1 LKITPGKYMGLK
13 RISTSTGCFQMM
25 ALDQR
30 NSLKRMLKKFKE
42 PRGEDLIAVKRSIL
56 KNLSEYV
63 SAVLVDPEYGFFE
76 NLKYIHRN
84 SGVILSL
91 EKSGYVEKEGGRIS
105 QVVED
110 DIVKKAKKWGVDAVK
125 LLIYWSDNVSEEVKN
140 HQRDLVKKMG
150 EMALESDILYILE
163 ILTYGVSESEKTK
176 AVLSALKEFSRDDY
190 HVDLF
195 KVEPVVREES
205 HGLSRDYIFDVTGGK
220 PWVILSGGMDV
231 ETFKKIVEMNC
242 ELGASGVLAGRVIWK
257 DSVRYVD
264 DPDRMDLFLK
274 TTGVRNVEII
284 RRAMSLALPY
294 HQTPYYKDIMIS

>member
-1 LKITPGKYMGLK
+1 MKITPGKYMGLK
-13 RISTSTGCFQMM
+13 RISTTTGCFQMM

-30 NSLKRMLKKFKE
+30 NSLKKMLKKFKE
-42 PRGEDLIAVKRSIL
+42 PKDEDLVVVKRSIL

-110 DIVKKAKKWGVDAVK
+110 EIVKKAKKWGVDAVK
-125 LLIYWSDNVSEEVKN
+125 LLIYWSNNASEEVKK

-163 ILTYGVSESEKTK
+163 ILTYGVNEAEKTK
-176 AVLSALKEFSRDDY
+176 AILSAIKEFSGDDY

-195 KVEPVVREES
+195 KVEPVVKEER
-205 HGLSRDYIFDVTGGK
+205 HGLSKDDIFNATNGK

-231 ETFKKIVEMNC
+231 ETFEKIVELNC

-257 DSVRYVD
+257 DSVRFID
-264 DPDRMDLFLK
+264 DHDKMDLFLK

-294 HQTPYYKDIMIS
+294 HQTPYYRDITVS